1 MSSNNKEESNRRKK
15 QKINN
20 KINKIKQKKI
30 IAINKYYNK

>member
-30 IAINKYYNK
+30 IAINKYYNQ